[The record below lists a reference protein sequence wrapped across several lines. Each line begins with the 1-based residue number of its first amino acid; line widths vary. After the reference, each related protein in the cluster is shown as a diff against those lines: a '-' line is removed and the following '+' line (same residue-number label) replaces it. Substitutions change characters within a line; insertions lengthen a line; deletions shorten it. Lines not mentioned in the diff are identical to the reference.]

1 MKKKIVLSIAALTV
15 AGLITG
21 CGSSGGGSSNNTNN
35 NATNNTN
42 NNATNNNANQPAQKS
57 VKVVDG
63 YVIGANVCD
72 ANNICKTTEAN
83 GTATAAFSNTVLTA
97 TGGYIDVN
105 GNNQLDTN
113 DINLPNTFSLKTPAG
128 VNVISPITDL
138 IANGANPAKL
148 AQVLGVSEAD
158 LYADPIATNNITLA
172 KAIQIVYALK
182 VENKET
188 DFIKKINN
196 FVTSNSSV
204 QTDLPPMNKEI
215 NQPQQPKEENK
226 TEASTDLPP
235 MKVVT
240 DLPPMGEES
249 AAVSSTSQNNDQNN
263 TQNNDTNNTTIS
275 GKGSLELF
283 ANLASS
289 VASDTTK
296 TLIAQVISEN
306 ATNPIE
312 LEQKIANLKK
322 ELIKEATQ
330 IAENTTQNAENNA
343 STAENTTQ
351 NAANNASTAENTTQ
365 NAENNETA
373 QNSTAQATENQNN
386 ESAQSSENNTTQTEN
401 TQNSNINT
409 PPALT
414 DLPPM

>member
-21 CGSSGGGSSNNTNN
+21 CGSSGGGSS
-35 NATNNTN
+35 NNTN

-72 ANNICKTTEAN
+72 ANNICKATEAN

-97 TGGYIDVN
+97 TGGYIDIN
-105 GNNQLDTN
+105 ANNKVDDD
-113 DINLPNTFSLKTPAG
+113 DIALPDNFTLKTPAG
-128 VNVISPITDL
+128 KSVISPITDL

-148 AQVLGVSEAD
+148 AEVLGVNEED

-182 VENKET
+182 VENKEASLVE
-188 DFIKKINN
+188 KINSFN
-196 FVTSNSSV
+196 LASASAA
-204 QTDLPPMNKEI
+204 QTDLPPMDQQQQI
-215 NQPQQPKEENK
+215 NNQTQTEQNT
-226 TEASTDLPP
+226 TEATTDLPPFKVATDLPP
-235 MKVVT
+235 MDEPVVT
-240 DLPPMGEES
+240 
-249 AAVSSTSQNNDQNN
+249 AANTSENEANN
-263 TQNNDTNNTTIS
+263 TQAAATSAST
-275 GKGSLELF
+275 GSLELF

-289 VASDTTK
+289 VASESVK
-296 TLIAQVISEN
+296 TLIVQVVAST
-306 ATNPIE
+306 AANPLE
-312 LEQKIANLKK
+312 LEQSVAGLKK
-322 ELIKEATQ
+322 ELIKETENEASNAAQAT
-330 IAENTTQNAENNA
+330 ETENNA
-343 STAENTTQ
+343 TQ
-351 NAANNASTAENTTQ
+351 SV
-365 NAENNETA
+365 ENNETA
-373 QNSTAQATENQNN
+373 QNSAAQATENQNN

-409 PPALT
+409 PPAPT